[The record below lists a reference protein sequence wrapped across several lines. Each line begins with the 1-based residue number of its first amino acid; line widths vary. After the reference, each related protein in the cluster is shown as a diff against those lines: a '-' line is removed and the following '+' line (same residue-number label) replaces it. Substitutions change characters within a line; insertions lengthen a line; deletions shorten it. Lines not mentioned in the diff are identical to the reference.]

1 MSPHAWA
8 WYPGPS
14 WTMFVYPDPVNHP
27 VVTNW
32 YWESVLCTQ
41 IFCGAAP
48 ASTIFAQAASQ
59 RHKYPRNAP

>member
-1 MSPHAWA
+1 
-8 WYPGPS
+8 
-14 WTMFVYPDPVNHP
+14 MFVYPDPVNHP
-27 VVTNW
+27 VGTNW